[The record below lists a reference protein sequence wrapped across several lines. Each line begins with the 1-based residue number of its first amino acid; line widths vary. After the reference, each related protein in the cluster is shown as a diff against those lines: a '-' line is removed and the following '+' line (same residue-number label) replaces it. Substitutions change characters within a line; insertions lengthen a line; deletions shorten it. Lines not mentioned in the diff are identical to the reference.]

1 MMGSRGYGN
10 GFECDAFSR
19 KSRRLV
25 NWRAGELRKLKR
37 AFAKRT
43 RRLAACDA
51 KAQAKRQDV

>member
-25 NWRAGELRKLKR
+25 PWRRGDLRKLKR
-37 AFAKRT
+37 AFWKRT
-43 RRLAACDA
+43 RRHAIRSARAEAAGT
-51 KAQAKRQDV
+51 KR